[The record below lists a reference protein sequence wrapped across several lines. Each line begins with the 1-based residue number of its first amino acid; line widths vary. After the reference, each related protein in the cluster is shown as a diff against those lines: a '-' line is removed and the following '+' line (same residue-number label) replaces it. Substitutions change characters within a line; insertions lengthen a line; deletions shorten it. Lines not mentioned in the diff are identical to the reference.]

1 MTMKLYP
8 YQEQYIQSLPPSSIM
23 AADLGT
29 GKTLMSLAH
38 WERQGTG
45 HKLLIVAPASKI
57 RTGDWQE
64 EAGRWF
70 GSKYVLYEHNTTRI
84 VKIRPNETI
93 TSTDPEAYLQELP
106 MPEIEYISYEKL
118 RLTDPATR
126 RPRWWQYTGARNGG
140 VVYDVIADE
149 CLTGETLVTTDK
161 GLKEIAD
168 IEVGDRVMSYNHK
181 MKKAEY
187 KPVVRLVQR
196 YSDDDFYLVSYTN
209 GAIISTYNHPHYVNG
224 EYKLVKDIKPGDYL
238 YEQRQTNDTG
248 SSRKTSNNQNAH
260 QSQEIRQEP
269 DVQLL
274 QKNSFSR
281 QNGRKTSTTPS
292 SKKSKKLVLFKR
304 MWQSLKSVSNSN
316 SRQKNGKNN
325 QQPGVSGQ
333 STSNAQTKRNRQT
346 YLDSRPITPT
356 LDGWQR
362 ETHRTPK
369 NVTTP
374 AGAGAYWMVNGTTS
388 TPETGKGLSDELQVG
403 YRKRLVAYW
412 NRVRRTESQ
421 QPYSQTR
428 RPEENTKIR
437 KVRVESVEILKQA
450 DIERLGVVRN
460 PDYVYCLEVEDN
472 NNFFANGILTHN
484 CHALKNP
491 QSKQSKALYEI
502 KMSGGLFIG
511 LSGTIMPN
519 GWIDFAG
526 YSKLF
531 GFTKGITEFKQR
543 HCRIVDYKG
552 FPEIVGYF
560 NTDELEKQLNQI
572 AFKLSR
578 DQANELPDRRM
589 FGVNIKMS
597 KSISKKYHT
606 YKITRQN
613 PVTGEIYDNPSRLL
627 SVLRQTTT
635 DARLDNLLSIVNDT
649 ADNIVVFYNYI
660 SERKAILKALAK
672 TDKHILRYDGEK
684 HDQLPASDA
693 ELSNTVLVAH
703 YKSASTGLN
712 LQWANVTVYFS
723 PTYSYQEFE
732 QSIGRTH
739 RAHQQ
744 KKCLYYLFN
753 VKGTVDK
760 DIWSCLREKR
770 DFSERLWAKR
780 KDAVDTIQ

>member
-8 YQEQYIQSLPPSSIM
+8 YQEQYIQSLPPSCIM

-57 RTGDWQE
+57 RTGDWQD
-64 EAGRWF
+64 EAKRWF
-70 GSKYVLYEHNTTRI
+70 ENKRTIDTSKTGYNVGGIN
-84 VKIRPNETI
+84 I
-93 TSTDPEAYLQELP
+93 TGMNSVTEITL
-106 MPEIEYISYEKL
+106 MPDITYISYESL
-118 RLTDPATR
+118 RLMDKETR
-126 RPRWWQYTGARNGG
+126 RPRHWKFTGARNGG

-149 CLTGETLVTTDK
+149 C
-161 GLKEIAD
+161 
-168 IEVGDRVMSYNHK
+168 
-181 MKKAEY
+181 
-187 KPVVRLVQR
+187 
-196 YSDDDFYLVSYTN
+196 
-209 GAIISTYNHPHYVNG
+209 
-224 EYKLVKDIKPGDYL
+224 
-238 YEQRQTNDTG
+238 
-248 SSRKTSNNQNAH
+248 
-260 QSQEIRQEP
+260 
-269 DVQLL
+269 
-274 QKNSFSR
+274 
-281 QNGRKTSTTPS
+281 
-292 SKKSKKLVLFKR
+292 
-304 MWQSLKSVSNSN
+304 
-316 SRQKNGKNN
+316 
-325 QQPGVSGQ
+325 
-333 STSNAQTKRNRQT
+333 
-346 YLDSRPITPT
+346 
-356 LDGWQR
+356 
-362 ETHRTPK
+362 
-369 NVTTP
+369 
-374 AGAGAYWMVNGTTS
+374 
-388 TPETGKGLSDELQVG
+388 
-403 YRKRLVAYW
+403 
-412 NRVRRTESQ
+412 
-421 QPYSQTR
+421 
-428 RPEENTKIR
+428 
-437 KVRVESVEILKQA
+437 
-450 DIERLGVVRN
+450 
-460 PDYVYCLEVEDN
+460 
-472 NNFFANGILTHN
+472 
-484 CHALKNP
+484 HALKNP
-491 QSKQSKALYEI
+491 QSKQSKAVYEI
-502 KMSGGLFIG
+502 VQSGGMFVG
-511 LSGTIMPN
+511 LSGTPMPN

-531 GFTKGITEFKQR
+531 GFTKSITEFKQR

-589 FGVNIKMS
+589 FGVNIKMP